1 MKQFVTLIL
10 AMLVTVTA
18 QAKER
23 PIQAKFR
30 TFSVDGAIAEMY
42 CASDNGP
49 VKLNAPVRRRSETVK
64 YKGEKLLKFYRS
76 AAEAELGEAKPMA
89 QIVLNPQY
97 KTPLLV
103 FLKRPGEQNSYVIK
117 QIQDGPTGF
126 QNGSMK
132 FMNLC
137 NRPIMMKVG
146 QKGERMIRI
155 KPYEVVKH
163 TLPRDFKGNL
173 PVVMAAKTK
182 KGNELLIN
190 TRVFPNRSV
199 RDIYF
204 ISPRPNGGKRS
215 KVKISTLRERGDVA
229 NMLLGAL

>member
-1 MKQFVTLIL
+1 MKQLITLVL
-10 AMLVTVTA
+10 SLMVSVAA
-18 QAKER
+18 QAKEAT
-23 PIQAKFR
+23 IQAKFR

-42 CASDNGP
+42 CASENGP
-49 VKLNAPVRRRSETVK
+49 QKVSAPARRRSEAVK
-64 YKGEKLLKFYRS
+64 YKGQKLLKFYRT
-76 AAEAELGEAKPMA
+76 AAEAELAETAPMA
-89 QIVLNPQY
+89 QVLLNPQY
-97 KTPLLV
+97 KNPLLV
-103 FLKRPGEQNSYVIK
+103 FLKRPGTKDQFVIK
-117 QIQDGPTGF
+117 QIQDEPNGF
-126 QNGSMK
+126 SNGSMK

-137 NRPIMMKVG
+137 SHPIMMKVG

-155 KPYEVVKH
+155 KPFEVVKH

-182 KGNELLIN
+182 TGTQLLIN
-190 TRVFPNRSV
+190 TRVFPNKSV

-229 NMLLGAL
+229 NMLLSTL